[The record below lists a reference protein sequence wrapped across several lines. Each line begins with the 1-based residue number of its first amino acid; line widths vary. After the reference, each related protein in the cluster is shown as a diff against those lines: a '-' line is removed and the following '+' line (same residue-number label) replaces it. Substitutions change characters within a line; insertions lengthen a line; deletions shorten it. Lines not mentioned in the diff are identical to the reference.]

1 MSSPESDML
10 SLRPADL
17 GPLLVVAGQDRMLP
31 MLGMGMFT
39 VGRPVK
45 LWVGDADRSASRRS
59 SWAPMRRRSGTKGE
73 DTLALNGRPGVL
85 RLGEWCGEPTP
96 VPWCT

>member
-1 MSSPESDML
+1 MSSPESDRL

-45 LWVGDADRSASRRS
+45 L
-59 SWAPMRRRSGTKGE
+59 
-73 DTLALNGRPGVL
+73 
-85 RLGEWCGEPTP
+85 
-96 VPWCT
+96 